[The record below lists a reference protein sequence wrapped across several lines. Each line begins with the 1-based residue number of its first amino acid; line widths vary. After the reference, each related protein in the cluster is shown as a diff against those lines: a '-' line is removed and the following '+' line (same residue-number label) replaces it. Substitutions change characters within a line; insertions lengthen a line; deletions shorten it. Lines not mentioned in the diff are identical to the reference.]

1 MNPVDAYIAAFPES
15 VQAMLQS
22 VRDVIREAAP
32 EAEEAIRYQMP
43 GYALKGKALVYFAGY
58 GKHIGFYATPHGHE
72 AFAEELSR
80 YKQGKGSVQFPI
92 DQPMPLD
99 LIRRIVEFRRDA
111 ILTAK
116 KTRK

>member
-1 MNPVDAYIAAFPES
+1 MTAVDAYIAAFPEH
-15 VQAMLQS
+15 VQVLLQS
-22 VRDVIREAAP
+22 VRTVIRDAAP
-32 EAEEAIRYQMP
+32 ETEEAIRYQMP

-58 GKHIGFYATPHGHE
+58 ARHIGFYATPQGHE

-116 KTRK
+116 KSRQ